1 MNGGAGDVLI
11 TIAMIRHLSP
21 LPRAVVLAA
30 GFSLLSNWPASAQ
43 GSATV
48 QESASLVGNTLGP
61 QALEALVGV
70 VGHYGTPQ
78 PKAWEF
84 TLVDPAARG
93 GVRAL
98 RVNGR
103 RATPKAPDE
112 GGYESSVPLGFFR
125 WSDVKVDS
133 ITAFHA
139 ADQEAR
145 AAMIGFDSV
154 QYVLRAREGT
164 AQPVWYLSLWDKEE
178 RTVGRLEI
186 SATTG
191 KVERRVWM
199 RYIDRNDVPV
209 KVEDSLA
216 PYASMKPL
224 PPAPPIPPPPVAP
237 PPPLPIDPSLPGGP
251 TMPSI
256 PPPPLPPS
264 APDGVVVPP
273 PLPDVPAPAPE
284 PAPGYTPLPN

>member
-1 MNGGAGDVLI
+1 MNRGPDDVLVV
-11 TIAMIRHLSP
+11 TAMSRYLSP
-21 LPRAVVLAA
+21 LRRAVLLAA
-30 GFSLLSNWPASAQ
+30 GCLLLSSLPAGAQ
-43 GSATV
+43 GSPTI
-48 QESASLVGNTLGP
+48 QESAVLVGNTLGP

-78 PKAWEF
+78 PKVWEF
-84 TLVDPAARG
+84 TIIDPAAPG

-98 RVNGR
+98 RLAGR
-103 RATPKAPDE
+103 RATPKAPEE
-112 GGYESSVPLGFFR
+112 GGYESAVPLGFFR

-154 QYVLRAREGT
+154 HYQLRAREGT
-164 AQPVWYLSLWDKEE
+164 TQPTWFLSLWDKEE

-186 SATTG
+186 SASTG
-191 KVERRVWM
+191 KVERRVWL
-199 RYIDRNDVPV
+199 RYVDRNDVPV

-216 PYASMKPL
+216 PYASMRPL
-224 PPAPPIPPPPVAP
+224 AAAPPVPPVVP
-237 PPPLPIDPSLPGGP
+237 PVLGNPSVIPVPPID
-251 TMPSI
+251 PSI
-256 PPPPLPPS
+256 PPPPLPPTV
-264 APDGVVVPP
+264 PGGNIVPP
-273 PLPDVPAPAPE
+273 RLPDVPAPAPE